1 MSELCA
7 FLAILVFI
15 CGVVYSIQRDNAEYL
30 IEFVLG
36 AMFVIAVW
44 VAITL

>member
-1 MSELCA
+1 MNMLCA
-7 FLAILVFI
+7 WMAGVVFI
-15 CGVVYSIQRDNAEYL
+15 CGLAYSIQRNNAEYL

-44 VAITL
+44 IALTL

>member
-1 MSELCA
+1 MSTLCGC
-7 FLAILVFI
+7 LAVLVFI
-15 CGVVYSIQRDNAEYL
+15 CGLAYSIQRDNAEYF

-44 VAITL
+44 IAITL